1 MELAKSNAEEF
12 QLRNGGV
19 NAGFDQLSFLAEGL
33 APQFDKLNAI
43 ANRTYR
49 AGQIMAYAGCDK
61 GCYIGF
67 SVIWW
72 LRKRGSM
79 ENLNSFLEP
88 GQRVQHPNQPDWG
101 IGQVQS
107 NVNNHITGN
116 FPEAGKVVID
126 GSRIVLIL
134 VN

>member
-1 MELAKSNAEEF
+1 MRKSFSFATVD
-12 QLRNGGV
+12 V

-67 SVIWW
+67 FCHMMAFEKEGPWKI
-72 LRKRGSM
+72 
-79 ENLNSFLEP
+79 
-88 GQRVQHPNQPDWG
+88 
-101 IGQVQS
+101 
-107 NVNNHITGN
+107 
-116 FPEAGKVVID
+116 
-126 GSRIVLIL
+126 
-134 VN
+134 

>member
-12 QLRNGGV
+12 QLRNDGF
-19 NAGFDQLSFLAEGL
+19 NAGFDQLYFLAEGV

-67 SVIWW
+67 FCHMMASKKRVHGKFEFIFRARSARATPQSAR
-72 LRKRGSM
+72 LGHRPGAVQRKQSHHGEFSGSWK
-79 ENLNSFLEP
+79 SC
-88 GQRVQHPNQPDWG
+88 H
-101 IGQVQS
+101 
-107 NVNNHITGN
+107 
-116 FPEAGKVVID
+116 
-126 GSRIVLIL
+126 
-134 VN
+134 

>member
-49 AGQIMAYAGCDK
+49 VAKSWHMRAVTRAVIS
-61 GCYIGF
+61 GF

-72 LRKRGSM
+72 LRKEG
-79 ENLNSFLEP
+79 P
-88 GQRVQHPNQPDWG
+88 WK
-101 IGQVQS
+101 I
-107 NVNNHITGN
+107 
-116 FPEAGKVVID
+116 
-126 GSRIVLIL
+126 
-134 VN
+134 